1 MNDVE
6 YVHRNF
12 QLVTFLTNID
22 SGSTD
27 VASVSTRPLIAV
39 VVPEAAA
46 ATAAAAAMVAAT
58 AAAMVVATVA
68 AMVVATVAATVNIH
82 SLNVYMT
89 YI

>member
-12 QLVTFLTNID
+12 QLITFPTNID

-46 ATAAAAAMVAAT
+46 ATAAVAAT
-58 AAAMVVATVA
+58 VATVAATVA
-68 AMVVATVAATVNIH
+68 AMVVATAAATVNIH
-82 SLNVYMT
+82 YLDVYMT